1 MTILINSQMSHLL
14 SVSSSEC
21 QLVTRSLRGIKEERI
36 QQKFSERESQM
47 SRDVGIGISQNC
59 LETRFDWSL
68 RWTKLVSNKYSKKG
82 RRQYVGWGSFRQD
95 AVEKYA
101 IFIAEFLCCI
111 RPRYSSSPDGF
122 NNYIRIGKRVQ
133 MDAISQVCRT
143 YLNHIWTELT
153 SC

>member
-21 QLVTRSLRGIKEERI
+21 QLVTRSLRGVKEERI

-47 SRDVGIGISQNC
+47 SRDVGIGISHNC

-82 RRQYVGWGSFRQD
+82 RRQYVGWGSFRQ
-95 AVEKYA
+95 E
-101 IFIAEFLCCI
+101 
-111 RPRYSSSPDGF
+111 
-122 NNYIRIGKRVQ
+122 
-133 MDAISQVCRT
+133 
-143 YLNHIWTELT
+143 
-153 SC
+153 